1 LRDPLGDT
9 RADAR
14 RIVLTIALIVGGVAV
29 FGLFKPRVLGTV
41 AVLFSI
47 PVVIIA
53 HEFGHFIMAKRA
65 DMKVTE
71 FFLGFGPRLWSVR
84 RGETEYGVK
93 AFFPLGGYVRIIGMT
108 NVEEVDPADEP
119 RTYRQKAYRHRLGVA
134 VAGSAVHFLIA
145 GSLLFIIYG
154 FVGEPSARPVVS
166 QIVEDSPAA
175 RSDFRL
181 GDRIVAVDGHPVKDW
196 DEIPEYVRPRGEQR
210 LVFTVERDGRR
221 LDIPLVPQE
230 RKVEGGRTVGFV
242 GLGPQE
248 YLRTRSLP
256 EALGGAAIDTPR
268 AAKEAV
274 VALGS
279 MFSPSGVR
287 NYGEV
292 LTGQEGSDPNHRFV
306 SPVGVAR
313 LAGEAVNIGLR
324 AVLILIFVINVFV
337 GVFNMVPLL
346 PLDGGHVAIA
356 TYEKIASMI
365 TRRRVQVDVARLL
378 PITAAVVAVLVV
390 IGISAL
396 YLDIVR
402 PLAP

>member
-1 LRDPLGDT
+1 MKDPLGGT
-9 RADAR
+9 RVDAR
-14 RIVLTIALIVGGVAV
+14 RVALTIGLIVGAAV
-29 FGLFKPRVLGTV
+29 LFGLFKPQVLGTI
-41 AVLFSI
+41 AVMASI
-47 PVVIIA
+47 PVIIIL
-53 HEFGHFIMAKRA
+53 HEFGHFVMAKRA

-108 NVEEVDPADEP
+108 NVEEVDPADEA
-119 RTYRQKAYRHRLGVA
+119 RTYRAKPYRHRLAVA
-134 VAGSAVHFLIA
+134 VAGSTVHFLLA
-145 GSLLFIIYG
+145 FLLLFTVYG
-154 FVGEPSARPVVS
+154 LVGEPSARPVVS
-166 QIVEDSPAA
+166 QIVPDSPAA
-175 RSDFRL
+175 RSEFRV
-181 GDRIVAVDGHPVKDW
+181 GDRIVAVDGQPVDDW
-196 DEIPEYVRPRGEQR
+196 EDVPAYVRPRGEQR

-221 LDIPLVPQE
+221 IDIPLVPQQ
-230 RKVEGGRTVGFV
+230 RQAEGGRTVGFV
-242 GLGPQE
+242 GIGPE
-248 YLRTRSLP
+248 EVLRTRPLP

-292 LTGQEGSDPNHRFV
+292 LTGEGGDQNQRFV

-313 LAGEAVNIGLR
+313 LAGEAVNVGLR

-356 TYEKIASMI
+356 TYEKIASTI
-365 TRRRVQVDVARLL
+365 KGRPVQVDVARLL
-378 PITAAVVAVLVV
+378 PITAAVVAVLLV